1 MGVYLQRTDVDVGC
15 WVSST
20 LISETGSLTEP
31 EPHLQKWNMYY
42 NLKSNNKN
50 NSLYIKMA
58 VFDDMY
64 INIF

>member
-1 MGVYLQRTDVDVGC
+1 
-15 WVSST
+15 
-20 LISETGSLTEP
+20 
-31 EPHLQKWNMYY
+31 MYY

-50 NSLYIKMA
+50 NSLYIKMV